1 MWTWQHINNHY
12 AGDQNNM
19 KTPMRLLNLT
29 PSKKKINP
37 NKLDLIRMTEI
48 TFHHALYIRFNPT
61 S

>member
-1 MWTWQHINNHY
+1 
-12 AGDQNNM
+12 
-19 KTPMRLLNLT
+19 LNLT